1 MNQPK
6 TYTIAA
12 YLNMATRNLFG
23 LYTRD
28 EIDCYVDD
36 LTLLETDYS
45 CDPSQI
51 EGSEAIC
58 AEENTRID
66 FHTMIERLTFDHVE
80 RVHEYRMTHDLVSFH
95 ELESGDQEKA
105 YLLWVNQCL
114 TKEFL
119 SSARENFYMEMR
131 KNSLFL
137 TDEFMTKV
145 RNVFTVQANDLIVIG
160 GYEDNAYF
168 LEQVDNY
175 SFNVDKDIVY
185 KHS

>member
-1 MNQPK
+1 MSNSK
-6 TYTIAA
+6 YTIMGFLDA
-12 YLNMATRNLFG
+12 ATRNLFSQFT
-23 LYTRD
+23 LE
-28 EIDCYVDD
+28 EIDRYLDD
-36 LTLLETDYS
+36 STLLEADYS

-51 EGSEAIC
+51 AGSEAIC

-66 FHTMIERLTFDHVE
+66 FHTMIERLTFDHVA
-80 RVHEYRMTHDLVSFH
+80 RVNEYRMTHDLVSFH
-95 ELESGDQEKA
+95 ELEYDDQKKA

-119 SSARENFYMEMR
+119 SSARENFYTEMR

-145 RNVFTVQANDLIVIG
+145 RNVLAVQSSDLMVTG
-160 GYEDNAYF
+160 GFKDNAYF

-175 SFNVDKDIVY
+175 SFNVDKGIVY